1 MNELESV
8 ETEVVAWC
16 ASYVAAFNANDAER
30 ISAHWHFPALIIHN
44 GQNFIFKTSDHFTKN
59 TTKLLD
65 FYKRQ
70 EVTEVR
76 RKLNSFM
83 VMSDGFVSITV
94 DDVMLDAAE
103 NVIVS
108 WRAAYVLCRND
119 AGWRAVSAVADGEGQ
134 AWEKR
139 GTPMGS

>member
-1 MNELESV
+1 MTELESV

-30 ISAHWHFPALIIHN
+30 ITAHWHFPALIIHN

-59 TTKLLD
+59 TIKLLD

-70 EVTEVR
+70 EVVEVR

-83 VMSDGFVSITV
+83 VMSDGVVSITV

-103 NVIVS
+103 QVLVS
-108 WRAAYVLCRND
+108 WGAAYVLHRNE
-119 AGWRAVSAVADGEGQ
+119 ASWRAIAAVAEGEGE
-134 AWEKR
+134 AWERR